1 MIFSRDIA
9 LIFAAAGMLSGCA
22 GNPKSA
28 FDGVEKSVARASGK
42 QVHWLR
48 SGQEQADAQ
57 RAVQAMLRRPL
68 NADSAAQI
76 ALLNNKSLQSRFEQL
91 GIGFADYV
99 EASLPSNPSF
109 AASVRFPS
117 KPPSGTNIEYS
128 IAQDLLSLLLL
139 PIKRNLAA
147 RELEITRLQIAGDVL
162 GLVAETKA
170 AFYTLQAR
178 QQLLGRLQLIV
189 QTNEAGAD
197 LAKGQHDAGNITDLD
212 LANQQALYSQ
222 SRVEVG
228 QTQAEIRSDR
238 ERLNRL
244 LGAWGAQTNWTVA
257 GELPAIPSSEISLA
271 RLESKAI
278 AQRVDLAAVRQEVAS
293 LGLAMSLKQKTRF
306 VPGGVNVGV
315 DTERDPDRQ
324 RVTGPTLDLQLPIFN
339 FGQAALLR
347 LRSQLAQAQRDLEA
361 MSVNARSEVREAR
374 DLIAA
379 NRELAAYY
387 RKVLLPQRLLIVNQT
402 QLQYNAM
409 QLGPI
414 DLLTA
419 KEREL
424 NAERT
429 YIDTWR
435 DYWIARTELERAM
448 HGGSGGG
455 MQSMQ
460 RETKMR
466 SMQMRG
472 GESRMNTSS
481 SSN

>member
-1 MIFSRDIA
+1 MTFTNTTAMSLGAIGILA
-9 LIFAAAGMLSGCA
+9 GCA

-28 FDGVEKSVARASGK
+28 FDGVQSTVSQASGK

-48 SGQEQADAQ
+48 SGQEQADAE
-57 RAVQAMLRRPL
+57 RATHALLSRPL
-68 NADSAAQI
+68 NADSAAQV
-76 ALLNNKSLQSRFEQL
+76 ALLNNRALQARFEQL

-99 EASLPSNPSF
+99 EASLPSNPSL
-109 AASVRFPS
+109 AASWRFPS

-139 PIKRNLAA
+139 PIKRSIAA
-147 RELEITRLQIAGDVL
+147 RELEITRLQIAADVL
-162 GLVAETKA
+162 GLVAETKT
-170 AFYTLQAR
+170 AFYMLQAR

-222 SRVEVG
+222 SRVDVG
-228 QTQAEIRSDR
+228 QTQAQIRSDR

-244 LGAWGAQTNWTVA
+244 MGAWGAQTNWRVD

-278 AQRVDLAAVRQEVAS
+278 AQRVDIASMRQEVAS

-315 DTERDPDRQ
+315 STERDPDRQ
-324 RVTGPTLDLQLPIFN
+324 RVTGPTLDLELPIFN

-347 LRSQLAQAQRDLEA
+347 LRSQYAQAQRDLEA
-361 MSVNARSEVREAR
+361 ASVNARSEVREAR
-374 DLIAA
+374 DMIAA
-379 NRELAAYY
+379 NRELAAYH

-414 DLLTA
+414 DLLSA

-429 YIDTWR
+429 YIEAWR
-435 DYWIARTELERAM
+435 DYWIARTELERAL
-448 HGGSGGG
+448 HGGTSPGSEPKQMGGG
-455 MQSMQ
+455 RANSDAGH
-460 RETKMR
+460 
-466 SMQMRG
+466 S
-472 GESRMNTSS
+472 
-481 SSN
+481 

>member
-1 MIFSRDIA
+1 MIFPRNTA
-9 LIFAAAGMLSGCA
+9 LTFAAAGLLAGCA
-22 GNPKSA
+22 GHPESA
-28 FDGVEKSVARASGK
+28 FDGVQKTVARASGK
-42 QVHWLR
+42 RVHWLR
-48 SGQEQADAQ
+48 SRQEEAEAES
-57 RAVQAMLRRPL
+57 AVRAMLKRPL

-76 ALLNNKSLQSRFEQL
+76 ALLNNRALQSRFEQF

-109 AASVRFPS
+109 AASWRFPS
-117 KPPSGTNIEYS
+117 RPPSATNIEYS
-128 IAQDLLSLLLL
+128 VAQDLLSLLLL
-139 PIKRNLAA
+139 PVKRNLAA
-147 RELEITRLQIAGDVL
+147 RELEMTRLRIAGDVL
-162 GLVAETKA
+162 GLVAETKT
-170 AFYTLQAR
+170 AFYMLQAR

-189 QTNEAGAD
+189 KTSEAAAD

-228 QTQAEIRSDR
+228 QTQAQIRSDR

-244 LGAWGAQTNWTVA
+244 FAAWGAQTDWKVA
-257 GELPAIPSSEISLA
+257 GELPTIPGREISLD

-293 LGLAMSLKQKTRF
+293 LGLALSLKQKTRF

-324 RVTGPTLDLQLPIFN
+324 RVTGPTLDLQLPLFN
-339 FGQAALLR
+339 FGQATLER
-347 LRSQLAQAQRDLEA
+347 LHSQLAQAQRDLES

-379 NRELAAYY
+379 NRELADYY

-409 QLGPI
+409 QMGPLE
-414 DLLTA
+414 LLTA

-429 YIDTWR
+429 YIETWR

-455 MQSMQ
+455 VRSMQ

-472 GESRMNTSS
+472 GGSGMNTSTS
-481 SSN
+481 QD